1 MSIPL
6 LLYFTTNTMQVASS
20 NEVNLGEDEDPEAIR
35 AMIRHMY
42 DLPYD
47 QMLMDTTVDDSAS

>member
-1 MSIPL
+1 
-6 LLYFTTNTMQVASS
+6 MQVASS